1 MLDNTGNLI
10 RAFTC
15 NLGVCSIT
23 RSELRG
29 AVEDFDL
36 AWQVRFR
43 WRVLQMDS
51 SCAFHL
57 LSAEGNDQ
65 HAALIRRFKES

>member
-1 MLDNTGNLI
+1 
-10 RAFTC
+10 
-15 NLGVCSIT
+15 
-23 RSELRG
+23 
-29 AVEDFDL
+29 
-36 AWQVRFR
+36 
-43 WRVLQMDS
+43 MDS